1 MGSGGIGAFAGG
13 FANSFL
19 KAREGRRLRDLDLL
33 REQQAVE
40 KEKRMGEQFQQ
51 QQDFR
56 VQQQQE
62 LEAYRAKNLELQQR
76 QVDLQKKAGDIN
88 VMEKLTKAFDPKVPK
103 AARKLIL
110 KQTAKA
116 LEIDPKSQEYKDFEA
131 MANGMDDEHLKAI
144 QGALHAALPDA
155 KPGEI
160 TAYTKA
166 IITGDITMDK
176 VMENVGKASE
186 EKRKAAIMSGVDT
199 GAAADQ
205 GAAPASHLLTPGPL
219 ATQGGNLPIPGMDQP
234 GTTPAPTDP
243 NAPTGKQP
251 DAKTLRGTAIALLK
265 GGFTSEGQAMLQAAR
280 DVAAD
285 DSIQL
290 KEVVTKD
297 GKHLW
302 VREKDALNME
312 APSARPTKTVE
323 EERATADVTGNTKI
337 EQEAVIKPM
346 IEDAKTARDLM
357 PSLDAFDAANKNGE
371 FISGAAGGFRKSIGQ
386 WGQLLGIDPKVLEP
400 ITGGSPITAEIMDSA
415 AQQINLKMADQVSR
429 VTNMSLGFIQQAGP
443 GIYRTPEGNAMIVEL
458 MRRSAERAIKL
469 DDARQAYM
477 EANGGALRPAGKQS
491 FYDQAQ
497 KILREPLVDQAFVD
511 DFIKTGK
518 KGQSLKVGQV
528 LEDAIKVGE
537 QSFPVLDY
545 TSKDEGSI
553 PLIKLEGGQ
562 VMPYV
567 TSAEQKSKMK
577 PGYFL
582 VPNPKYPKDS
592 SDPFVMFLK
601 KAPPPKETK

>member
-33 REQQAVE
+33 REQQAAD
-40 KEKRMGEQFQQ
+40 KEQRMKEQFDQQ
-51 QQDFR
+51 QQFR
-56 VQQQQE
+56 VDQQRQ
-62 LEAYRAKNLELQQR
+62 LEEYRAKTLELQQR
-76 QVDLQKKAGDIN
+76 QADLQKKAGDIN

-103 AARKLIL
+103 AARQLIL

-116 LEIDPKSQEYKDFEA
+116 LDIKPDSAEYKDFA
-131 MANGMDDEHLKAI
+131 KMANGLDDEHLKVI
-144 QGALHAALPDA
+144 QDGLNAALPDA

-160 TAYTKA
+160 QAYTKA
-166 IITGDITMDK
+166 IIMGDITMDK

-205 GAAPASHLLTPGPL
+205 APAASHLLTPGPL

-234 GTTPAPTDP
+234 GTTPDP

-469 DDARQAYM
+469 DDARQTYM

-497 KILREPLVDQAFVD
+497 KILREPLVDQNFVD
-511 DFIKTGK
+511 EFIKTGK

-601 KAPPPKETK
+601 KGPPPKETK